1 MMSISLAAAVTAMW
15 LVSLPEDHQL
25 HLPRMDPTR
34 AMAAEA
40 QPTQERFEQERN
52 AEIDASI
59 AAVAARRV
67 QERFE
72 RERNAEIDASIAA
85 VAARRVQERFERERN
100 AEIDASIAAVAA
112 RRVQERFEQERN
124 AEIDA
129 SIAAVAARRVQ
140 ERFEQERN
148 AEIDASIAAVA
159 ARRVQER
166 FEQERNA
173 EIDAS
178 IAAVAARRVQE
189 RFEQERNAEIDASI
203 ATNLTPWVV
212 SIANLQGGSFAAGD
226 GPAVAALVRCA
237 YRQHAHER
245 QVARTAA
252 AGCRRPRVTRRPPR
266 KHVSCRLLHTK
277 DCRIF
282 CLDLIALR
290 FHCLRVLL
298 HGLDLGEPLA
308 AFALCHQRVC

>member
-25 HLPRMDPTR
+25 HLPRMEPTR

-85 VAARRVQERFERERN
+85 VAARRVQERFE
-100 AEIDASIAAVAA
+100 
-112 RRVQERFEQERN
+112 
-124 AEIDA
+124 
-129 SIAAVAARRVQ
+129 
-140 ERFEQERN
+140 
-148 AEIDASIAAVA
+148 
-159 ARRVQER
+159 
-166 FEQERNA
+166 
-173 EIDAS
+173 
-178 IAAVAARRVQE
+178 
-189 RFEQERNAEIDASI
+189 QERNAEIDASI

-226 GPAVAALVRCA
+226 GPAW
-237 YRQHAHER
+237 Q
-245 QVARTAA
+245 
-252 AGCRRPRVTRRPPR
+252 P
-266 KHVSCRLLHTK
+266 
-277 DCRIF
+277 
-282 CLDLIALR
+282 
-290 FHCLRVLL
+290 
-298 HGLDLGEPLA
+298 
-308 AFALCHQRVC
+308 